1 MTQSKEEIKALE
13 EDLKA
18 MEDCG
23 PAWPALSG
31 VIKAT
36 QLLLQLYKGE
46 HESDVIVSREPT
58 VEMLMAIRKQT
69 ITDMTGSHM
78 APSAENNH
86 KAMIQASQEESDE
99 TKI

>member
-1 MTQSKEEIKALE
+1 MTPTKQEIKALE

-18 MEDCG
+18 MEDCA

-36 QLLLQLYKGE
+36 QLLLKLYKGE
-46 HESDVIVSREPT
+46 HETMVIVPKEPT
-58 VEMLMAIRKQT
+58 GAMLMAIRKQT
-69 ITDMTGSHM
+69 IADMTGSHM
-78 APSAENNH
+78 GPSAENNH